1 MKVLITGAGGMVGRL
16 LAEHCRA
23 QGDEVAAFDHAG
35 LDITDE
41 RAVREAFAAARPDAA
56 FNCAAWT
63 DVDGCELDPQRA
75 FLVNSQGVEILA
87 TAGRLAGARFVTVST
102 DYVFDGRLENHF
114 YTQRD
119 DPHPLSAYG
128 ASKLEGERRA
138 QAATARTI
146 VVRSGWIFGPGGKN
160 FLALALE
167 SARRGECMKA
177 ISDSYGTPTYAA
189 DLAAR
194 LRELSKLDLPGIYHV
209 VNSGEGTSYEGFAR
223 AAAEAAGVGGAKI
236 EGILSDSLK
245 RPAPRPR
252 NSRLRCLL
260 SEAVGLAP
268 LRDWRHALS
277 EFAALTAGAPA
288 GGAHAP

>member
-1 MKVLITGAGGMVGRL
+1 MGMRVLITGAGGMVGRA
-16 LAEHCRA
+16 LAEHCRVL
-23 QGDEVAAFDHAG
+23 GDEVAAFDRAG
-35 LDITDE
+35 LDIRDE
-41 RAVREAFAAARPDAA
+41 AAVREAFARARPEAA

-87 TAGRLAGARFVTVST
+87 AASRQAGASFVTLST
-102 DYVFDGRLENHF
+102 DYVFDGRKPEGF

-119 DPHPLSAYG
+119 DPHRLSAYG

-138 QAATARTI
+138 QIASARTV
-146 VVRSGWIFGPGGKN
+146 VVRSGWMFGAGGRN
-160 FLALALE
+160 FLAQAALR
-167 SARRGECMKA
+167 ARRGERLRA
-177 ISDSYGTPTYAA
+177 ISDSYGTPTYAP

-194 LRELSKLDLPGIYHV
+194 LRELAALDLPGVYHV
-209 VNSGEGTSYEGFAR
+209 VNSGEGASYESFAR
-223 AAAEAAGVGGAKI
+223 EAVRAAGLSEDLI
-236 EGILSDSLK
+236 EGVGADSLK

-268 LRDWRHALS
+268 LRDWREALE
-277 EFAALTAGAPA
+277 EFAARA
-288 GGAHAP
+288 GG